1 MSDPSLL
8 IICLAA
14 GKGTRMKSRKP
25 KVMHAIAGYPMLGHV
40 LSVATDAGADELA
53 LVVSP
58 DMSENIPEMTE
69 FHALMESQF
78 ENATQFV
85 QPRQLGTG
93 DAVKAART
101 ALEGFEGEVVVLF
114 GDTPLLKS
122 STIRSLRA
130 CLREKASIAVL
141 GFNAKNPSGYGRL
154 LIDEGGSLIAI
165 REEKD
170 ASLDEKSVTLCN
182 SGVFAFRS
190 ETLLSVLDKIN
201 NQNANGEYYLTDAIE
216 IARRDSLPVQTIT
229 AEEQEVLGINT
240 RAQLANAEAIWQNEK
255 RRSAM
260 ANGATLVAPET
271 VYFSYD
277 TQIGRDVLI
286 EPHVIFATGVRVGDG
301 AVIRSFSHLEKAVID
316 QDCIVGPFA
325 RLRPGADL
333 GRGVRIGN
341 FVEVKESRLEEG
353 AKVNHLTYIGDTH
366 VGARA
371 NIGAGTITCNYDGY
385 SKHRTIIGDG
395 AFIGSNSSLV
405 APVTIGNGAYVGSG
419 TVVTKDVKPD
429 SLVVTR
435 GPLTEKED
443 WAAKFRNRAG
453 RK

>member
-40 LSVATDAGADELA
+40 LSVATEAGADELA